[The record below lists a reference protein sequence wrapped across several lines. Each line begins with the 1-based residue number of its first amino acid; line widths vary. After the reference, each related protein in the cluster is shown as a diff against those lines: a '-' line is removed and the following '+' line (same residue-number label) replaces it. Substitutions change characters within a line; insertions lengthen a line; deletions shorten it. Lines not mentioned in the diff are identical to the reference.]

1 MMAIRSQV
9 FTVRFAVLA
18 VVLFALSS
26 LAGGA
31 DAPITAG
38 MPVKLA
44 DGFGAIEGPAW
55 DGKGA
60 LYFSS
65 LGDGKIYRW
74 SKARGVT
81 LFKELEGGCNGL
93 RFDGDGNLFVC
104 QPRTRRVLRITP
116 TGQHQVV
123 VDRHDG
129 GRLNSPNDIWV
140 APGGGIY
147 FTDPRY
153 GKAGDLEQD
162 GLFVYYLP
170 PGRSDP
176 IAIIKDLKKPNG
188 IVGTADGKKLFV
200 ADPKAKK
207 VYCYYILADG
217 TVRDRKLAADTG
229 SDGLAVDD
237 RGNLYVTG
245 KAIKVYSPQAKLISQ
260 IEMPAGVSNLTF
272 GGDDGRTLFCTS
284 RAGIF
289 AISINARDGSDPFVI
304 VRDSQQQQRNR

>member
-1 MMAIRSQV
+1 MGIRSQV
-9 FTVRFAVLA
+9 FTVRIAVLA

-93 RFDGDGNLFVC
+93 RFDGDGNLLVC
-104 QPRTRRVLRITP
+104 QPRARRVLRITP

-123 VDRHDG
+123 VDRHAG

-162 GLFVYYLP
+162 GLFVYFLP
-170 PGRSDP
+170 PGRSNP
-176 IAIIKDLKKPNG
+176 VAVIKDLEKPNG

-200 ADPKAKK
+200 ADPKARK
-207 VYCYYILADG
+207 VYSYNILADG
-217 TVRDRKLAADTG
+217 TVGDRKLAADTG

-237 RGNLYVTG
+237 RGYLYVTG
-245 KAIKVYSPQAKLISQ
+245 KAIKTYSPQAKVIAQ

-289 AISINARDGSDPFVI
+289 AIPMNVRDGSALFNGGQHPAV
-304 VRDSQQQQRNR
+304 VHP